1 MRSLSQAGK
10 KQFPINK
17 ERCLKGASEGGSVQQ
32 GFIRHALH
40 GE

>member
-1 MRSLSQAGK
+1 MRSPSQAGK
-10 KQFPINK
+10 KQFPINR
-17 ERCLKGASEGGSVQQ
+17 ERRLNGASEGGSVQQ